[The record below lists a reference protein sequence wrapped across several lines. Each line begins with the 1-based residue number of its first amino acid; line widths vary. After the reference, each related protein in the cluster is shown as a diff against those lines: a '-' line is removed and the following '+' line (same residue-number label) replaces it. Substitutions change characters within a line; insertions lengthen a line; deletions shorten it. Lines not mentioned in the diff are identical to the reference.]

1 MMKYPR
7 SYLDEIGQRLK
18 VSDVVGSV
26 VKLSKRGKEFVGLS
40 PFTNEKT
47 PSFTVNDEKGFYHCF
62 SSGEHGGIFD
72 FLVKVEKLTFGD
84 AVRRLAAKAGM
95 QEYKFTKTS
104 IEQEK
109 KIKRSEKIFQLFFS
123 YCHKNLFIETHKNHL
138 NYLIERS
145 LSKSTID
152 FFQIGF
158 CDDSN
163 KARDHFLKLGYSEK
177 EIIETGLFYENDQ
190 NKTLVSRFKNRI
202 IFPIKNLFGEF
213 IGCGG
218 RTVLSSIPAKYI
230 NSPETIFFKKG
241 NNLYN
246 FNNAKNE
253 NKNTGHILIVEGY
266 MDVVSLY
273 NSGIKNVCASLG
285 TAITDSQINLAWRNF
300 KNIII
305 CFDGDSSGL
314 AAAYRAAEKLIK
326 ISKAN
331 HSVSFVM
338 MPQGLDPDDYVNKFG
353 KEGFYKIVEKRKDII
368 EFIFDYNVK
377 TLKDFSPSSL
387 ASLEQN
393 LLNLSST
400 IEDAIIQK
408 YYRNFFKNKIFE
420 NLIKKKGKEKLNR
433 YQIIN
438 SFDLARLDMSEIEIR
453 ELSFC
458 HLLIKFPHL
467 ASKMIEKIS
476 SINLSLDLTVNIKS
490 KIIDILID
498 QPDLTTSEIVKNL
511 ETKKINKIENFLKFI
526 KNNNLIESLDLD
538 TFIEIVD
545 DFEYQLNKIKK
556 SKKIEELEKLLST
569 NMNEQAFNELI
580 SLKNNNN
587 L

>member
-177 EIIETGLFYENDQ
+177 EIIETGLFYQNDQ

-218 RTVLSSIPAKYI
+218 RTVLSSVPAKYI

-253 NKNTGHILIVEGY
+253 NKNTDHILIVEGY

-368 EFIFDYNVK
+368 EFLFDYNVR

-387 ASLEQN
+387 ASLEKN
-393 LLNLSST
+393 LMNLSNT
-400 IEDAIIQK
+400 IEDVIIQK

-433 YQIIN
+433 YQILN
-438 SFDLARLDMSEIEIR
+438 SFDLARLDMSEVEIR

-498 QPDLTTSEIVKNL
+498 QPDLTTSEIVKSL

-538 TFIEIVD
+538 AFIEIVD
-545 DFEYQLNKIKK
+545 DFEYQLNKIQK

-569 NMNEQAFNELI
+569 NMNEQAFTELI
-580 SLKNNNN
+580 SLKNKNN

>member
-1 MMKYPR
+1 
-7 SYLDEIGQRLK
+7 
-18 VSDVVGSV
+18 
-26 VKLSKRGKEFVGLS
+26 
-40 PFTNEKT
+40 
-47 PSFTVNDEKGFYHCF
+47 
-62 SSGEHGGIFD
+62 
-72 FLVKVEKLTFGD
+72 
-84 AVRRLAAKAGM
+84 
-95 QEYKFTKTS
+95 
-104 IEQEK
+104 
-109 KIKRSEKIFQLFFS
+109 
-123 YCHKNLFIETHKNHL
+123 
-138 NYLIERS
+138 
-145 LSKSTID
+145 
-152 FFQIGF
+152 
-158 CDDSN
+158 
-163 KARDHFLKLGYSEK
+163 
-177 EIIETGLFYENDQ
+177 
-190 NKTLVSRFKNRI
+190 
-202 IFPIKNLFGEF
+202 
-213 IGCGG
+213 
-218 RTVLSSIPAKYI
+218 
-230 NSPETIFFKKG
+230 
-241 NNLYN
+241 
-246 FNNAKNE
+246 
-253 NKNTGHILIVEGY
+253 
-266 MDVVSLY
+266 
-273 NSGIKNVCASLG
+273 
-285 TAITDSQINLAWRNF
+285 
-300 KNIII
+300 
-305 CFDGDSSGL
+305 
-314 AAAYRAAEKLIK
+314 
-326 ISKAN
+326 
-331 HSVSFVM
+331 M

-400 IEDAIIQK
+400 IEDVIIQK

-498 QPDLTTSEIVKNL
+498 LPDLTTSEIVKNL

-545 DFEYQLNKIKK
+545 DFEYQLNKIQK

-569 NMNEQAFNELI
+569 NMNEQAFTELI

>member
-1 MMKYPR
+1 MKYPR

-177 EIIETGLFYENDQ
+177 EIIETGLFYQNDQ

-218 RTVLSSIPAKYI
+218 RTVLSSVPAKYI

-253 NKNTGHILIVEGY
+253 NKNTDHILIVEGY

-368 EFIFDYNVK
+368 EFIFDYNVR

-387 ASLEQN
+387 ASLEKN
-393 LLNLSST
+393 LMNLSNT
-400 IEDAIIQK
+400 IEDVIIQK

-498 QPDLTTSEIVKNL
+498 QPDLTTSEIVKSL

-538 TFIEIVD
+538 AFIEIVD
-545 DFEYQLNKIKK
+545 DFEYQLNKIQK

-569 NMNEQAFNELI
+569 NMNEQAFTELI

>member
-123 YCHKNLFIETHKNHL
+123 YCHKNLFIETHKNYL

-177 EIIETGLFYENDQ
+177 EIIETGLFYQNDQ

-218 RTVLSSIPAKYI
+218 RTVLSSVPAKYI

-253 NKNTGHILIVEGY
+253 NKNTDHILIVEGY

-368 EFIFDYNVK
+368 EFLFDYNVR

-393 LLNLSST
+393 LINLSNT
-400 IEDAIIQK
+400 IEDVIIQK

-498 QPDLTTSEIVKNL
+498 QPDLTTSEIVKSL

-569 NMNEQAFNELI
+569 NMNEQAFTELI

>member
-177 EIIETGLFYENDQ
+177 EIIETGLFYQNDQ

-218 RTVLSSIPAKYI
+218 RTVLSSVPAKYI

-253 NKNTGHILIVEGY
+253 NKNTDHILIVEGY

-368 EFIFDYNVK
+368 EFLFDHNAR

-387 ASLEQN
+387 ASLEKN
-393 LLNLSST
+393 LMNLSNT
-400 IEDAIIQK
+400 IEDVIIQK

-433 YQIIN
+433 YQILN
-438 SFDLARLDMSEIEIR
+438 SFDLARLDMSEVEIR

-498 QPDLTTSEIVKNL
+498 QPDLTTSEIVKSL

-538 TFIEIVD
+538 AFIEIVD
-545 DFEYQLNKIKK
+545 DFEYQLNKIQK

-569 NMNEQAFNELI
+569 NMNEQAFTELI